1 MKFVFFAALIA
12 VVVVGALLQNRA
24 DEKCRARAREG
35 VMLCRAGPPYAI
47 VFVGDVECACSE

>member
-24 DEKCRARAREG
+24 DEKCRQRARDG
-35 VMLCRAGPPYAI
+35 VSLCRGSPYAI
-47 VFVGDVECACSE
+47 NFMGDVECACSE